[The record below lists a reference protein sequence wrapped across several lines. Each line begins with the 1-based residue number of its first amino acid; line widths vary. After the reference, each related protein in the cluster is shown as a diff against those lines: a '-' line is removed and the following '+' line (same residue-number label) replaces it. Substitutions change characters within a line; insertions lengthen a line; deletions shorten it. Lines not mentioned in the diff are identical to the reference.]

1 MYNVFLVDDEPFII
15 EGLEAILEWNDY
27 GLEIVGSANNGEEA
41 WQYLKDHPC
50 DIVVTDIT
58 MPKMTGLQLIEKLK
72 DTHSHMR
79 YIILSGYNEF
89 SYVREGIKL
98 GVENY
103 LLKPINLDEFKT
115 TLETTV
121 QKLDQTRARQQA
133 ELHNRDIL
141 RDNIL
146 YRWIRDQ
153 IHTEELL
160 QRTELLDID
169 LNHPYYMVCLIRLET
184 LDKRNQVQQ
193 RHDQLDK
200 LDWTW
205 LNKEFEEAYCVREW
219 DGEIALVFG
228 LTKEADK
235 QAVLE
240 RLDTWKRKMEERISA
255 YLQITIGS
263 IQSGYLNASASYS
276 HAKQVQPYHLVSMEE
291 PWIDYEE
298 INKYHSSR
306 PSAVRLE
313 IEPYLKLLVDRDKA
327 GVAERLSEDL
337 ERLRETDG
345 AEPQDI
351 RNFIVELLIRWSEL
365 VKDEEIHLEEETNWF
380 DAIYKVHSIETL
392 KEHVISIA
400 SGIIDHYDEPEQR
413 SPVIKQVLTHIEQ
426 NYREEMS
433 LKTLAQVFHMSPVY
447 LGQLFQKEVQST
459 FSDYLNKTRI
469 RAAKQL
475 LIETPYRMTEISE
488 QVGYWDKSYFYKQ
501 FKKYVGISPKEY
513 RELHQKQLSEG

>member
-27 GLEIVGSANNGEEA
+27 GLQIVGHANNGEEA
-41 WQYLKDHPC
+41 WNYLKDHPC
-50 DIVVTDIT
+50 DIVVSDIM

-72 DTHSHMR
+72 DAHPHMR

-103 LLKPINLDEFKT
+103 LLKPINLEEFKT

-121 QKLDQTRARQQA
+121 QKLDQTKARQQA

-146 YRWIRDQ
+146 YRWVRDQ

-160 QRTELLDID
+160 QRADLLGID
-169 LNHPYYMVCLIRLET
+169 FVHPYYLTALIRLERHGKLAQDDQMNV
-184 LDKRNQVQQ
+184 LDELNWSW
-193 RHDQLDK
+193 LDA
-200 LDWTW
+200 
-205 LNKEFEEAYCVREW
+205 FEEAYCVREW
-219 DGEIALVFG
+219 DGEVALVFG
-228 LTKEADK
+228 LSAAEEKEQVVSRLSQWK
-235 QAVLE
+235 LE
-240 RLDTWKRKMEERISA
+240 EESKLGEQ
-255 YLQITIGS
+255 LQITIGS
-263 IQSGYLNASASYS
+263 TEPGYLNASKSYM
-276 HAKQVQPYHLVSMEE
+276 HAKQVQPYHLVSMDE

-298 INKYHSSR
+298 INQYHSSR
-306 PSAVRLE
+306 PASVRPE
-313 IEPYLKLLVDRDKA
+313 VEPYLKLLVDRSKD
-327 GVAERLSEDL
+327 GISERLSEDL
-337 ERLRETDG
+337 ERLRETEG
-345 AEPQDI
+345 AEPQDV
-351 RNFIVELLIRWSEL
+351 RNFIVELLIHWSEFI
-365 VKDEEIHLEEETNWF
+365 KDEEIKQVEDQNWF
-380 DAIYKVHSIETL
+380 DAVYRVHSIEML
-392 KEHVISIA
+392 KEHVLRIA
-400 SGIIDHYDEPEQR
+400 ADIIDHYDEPEQR
-413 SPVIKQVLTHIEQ
+413 SPVVKQVLTHIEQ

-475 LIETPYRMTEISE
+475 LVETPYRMNEISE
-488 QVGYWDKSYFYKQ
+488 QIGYWDKSYFYKQ